1 MDVLE
6 GTLIRKLLR
15 RINELEDIV
24 QFLEGKLFALN
35 AKVED
40 TLIEDSFDVAESP
53 TVLDLV
59 WDFSTPKK
67 WHLLLVIVLDF
78 V

>member
-6 GTLIRKLLR
+6 GTLIRTLLR

-24 QFLEGKLFALN
+24 QFLEGKLFDLN
-35 AKVED
+35 AKATSFHLED
-40 TLIEDSFDVAESP
+40 SLIQDSFDVAESP
-53 TVLDLV
+53 TVPDLV

-67 WHLLLVIVLDF
+67 
-78 V
+78 